1 MFESK
6 QKSITSEQSQKSENL
21 EQDSSALLLMGKKNE
36 DI

>member
-6 QKSITSEQSQKSENL
+6 KKPITSEQSQKSENL
-21 EQDSSALLLMGKKNE
+21 GQHSSLLPLMGNKNE